1 MNKNIFLQKSKEK
14 YNPDVLKKNIYED
27 INRKQTIFK
36 KTNIVYNS
44 ITNNNIEDVKTQK
57 DLELPKDNPLTNIES
72 IFLQKKQEREEYD
85 NNNKPIK
92 QKILVNE
99 NVQLA
104 ETFNELKDEQTNF
117 SDKQKKIIETNKNKF
132 DDIMKNLKNMGI
144 LNS

>member
-14 YNPDVLKKNIYED
+14 YNPDVLKKNMYED
-27 INRKQTIFK
+27 MNRKQTIFK

-99 NVQLA
+99 NIQLA